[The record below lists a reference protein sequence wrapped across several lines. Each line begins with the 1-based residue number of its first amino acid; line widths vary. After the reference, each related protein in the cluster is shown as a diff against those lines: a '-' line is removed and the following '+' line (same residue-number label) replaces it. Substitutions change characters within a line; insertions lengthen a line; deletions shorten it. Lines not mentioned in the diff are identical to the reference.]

1 MKQKKREKEL
11 AKFQKQQQ
19 MELGNYSQVP
29 SITDPKSSKSSQS
42 SQQQNSILLP
52 A

>member
-19 MELGNYSQVP
+19 MDLGTYPHVP
-29 SITDPKSSKSSQS
+29 SINDPESSKSSQS